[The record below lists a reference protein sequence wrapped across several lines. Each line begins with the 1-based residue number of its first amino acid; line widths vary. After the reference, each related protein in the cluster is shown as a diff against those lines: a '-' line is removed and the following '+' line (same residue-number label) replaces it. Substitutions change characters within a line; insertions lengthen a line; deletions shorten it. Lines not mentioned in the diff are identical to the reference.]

1 MRLLAE
7 TPEAPVALSQF
18 SLYIVRCADGQLY
31 TGIATDVEK
40 RLAEHESGPR
50 GAKFLRG
57 KGPLEVVFSEK
68 VGDRATASQLEYRVK
83 RLNRVQKLDLVEG
96 RRCLAD
102 LQQDHV
108 LDDGSA

>member
-1 MRLLAE
+1 M
-7 TPEAPVALSQF
+7 ALSQF

-40 RLAEHESGPR
+40 RLAEHESSPR

-57 KGPLEVVFSEK
+57 KGPLEVVFSET
-68 VGDRATASQLEYRVK
+68 VGDRATALQLEYRVK
-83 RLNRVQKLDLVEG
+83 RLNRAQKLELVDG

-102 LQQDHV
+102 LQQAYV